1 MGRIGKGT
9 RVWDPQG
16 LLGDGEVGRFVETGD
31 GVRGKV
37 GAFAFLPPGVVI
49 EGRRVVEG
57 PNYLTAPPHASGR
70 WALGHHGH
78 APQKVAR
85 TSRRSSPA

>member
-49 EGRRVVEG
+49 EDDRGPWAPRVLHQRQAAEGEGRAQ
-57 PNYLTAPPHASGR
+57 TI
-70 WALGHHGH
+70 
-78 APQKVAR
+78 
-85 TSRRSSPA
+85 